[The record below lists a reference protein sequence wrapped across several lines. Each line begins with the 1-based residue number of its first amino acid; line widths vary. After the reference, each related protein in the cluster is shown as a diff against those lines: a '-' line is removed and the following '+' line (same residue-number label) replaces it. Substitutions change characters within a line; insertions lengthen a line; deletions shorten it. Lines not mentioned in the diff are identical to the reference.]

1 MTEVIQVDPIVP
13 DHERIARAASII
25 IKGGLVAFPTE
36 TVYGLGCD
44 CYNREAIGRIYDVKG
59 RPRDNPL
66 ILHVSSQ
73 HQLEEAVRNVPELAW
88 KVLEKA
94 WPGPLTMVLN
104 RSPKVPKEVSGG
116 LGSVAV
122 RMPAH
127 PVALGLID
135 LSGRPIAAP
144 SANLSG
150 KPSPT
155 NAKHVEEDLAGRIEA
170 ILDAGETF
178 FGVESTIV
186 DLTVE
191 PPNLLRPGPFTI
203 EELRGVFGQALA
215 MSRMAR
221 GFAEAEVAISPGM
234 KYRHYAPKTR
244 MLLVDVAG
252 PIAKIE
258 EGMLAVARASSRH
271 GEKVAMLCSDETE
284 RTYRKEGFMTRS
296 LGTRGN
302 LYTVARSLF
311 SALRQVD
318 SLGITLIVSEA
329 FEEKGIGLAIM
340 NRLRKASSSST
351 AANSVN

>member
-1 MTEVIQVDPIVP
+1 VDPIAP
-13 DHERIARAASII
+13 DRERIARAASFVIN
-25 IKGGLVAFPTE
+25 GGLVAFPTE

-44 CYNREAIGRIYDVKG
+44 CYNPEAIRRIYEVKK
-59 RPRDNPL
+59 RPPDNPL

-73 HQLEEAVRNVPELAW
+73 HQFEEAVVNIPETAW

-104 RSPKVPKEVSGG
+104 RSAKVPKEVSGG

-127 PVALGLID
+127 PVALALID

-155 NAKHVEEDLAGRIEA
+155 NAKHVEEDLSGVIEV
-170 ILDAGETF
+170 IVDAGETF

-191 PPNLLRPGPFTI
+191 PPNLLRPGAFTV
-203 EELRGVFGQALA
+203 EELRQIIGRPPAL
-215 MSRMAR
+215 SRMAR

-234 KYRHYAPKTR
+234 KYRHYAPRTK
-244 MLLVDVAG
+244 MLLVEVADS
-252 PIAKIE
+252 IEKIE
-258 EGMLAVARASSRH
+258 DNMLAIGRESSQR
-271 GEKVAMLCSDETE
+271 GERVAMLCSDETE
-284 RTYRKEGFMTRS
+284 HRYRNEGFITRS
-296 LGTRGN
+296 LGTRQN

-311 SALRQVD
+311 SALREVD

-340 NRLRKASSSST
+340 NRLRKASSSSM
-351 AANSVN
+351 AANSRR